1 MNTVFDINL
10 MEIVDMDYWHKG
22 LNLASEYS
30 DTVMANTPK
39 VSREINLADLWCN
52 QKSILIVDDDPMNRE
67 SLKIVMNAVVGN
79 AYIIEVANGDA

>member
-1 MNTVFDINL
+1 
-10 MEIVDMDYWHKG
+10 MEIVDMQP
-22 LNLASEYS
+22 LALRIELLASEYS

-39 VSREINLADLWCN
+39 ISRKINLADLWCN

-67 SLKIVMNAVVGN
+67 SLKIVMNSVVGN

>member
-1 MNTVFDINL
+1 
-10 MEIVDMDYWHKG
+10 
-22 LNLASEYS
+22 
-30 DTVMANTPK
+30 MANTPK

-67 SLKIVMNAVVGN
+67 SLKIVMNSVVGN